1 MFLNMNKI
9 DIALISE
16 TRFTSKSF
24 LSVKGYTTY
33 NTNHPSGNAHGG
45 TAVLIKC
52 NIKHHSL
59 EPFATD
65 KIQATLIKVSGKSSD
80 ITIAAVYCP
89 PKHQILREDY
99 RHFFSQLGHRYIIGD
114 DWNAKHLFWGSRLIT
129 TRGRQLYQAVKELNL
144 ECLSTGEPTYW
155 PTDPRKTPDLLDFF
169 ITKNIII
176 NNTSVE
182 SDLDLT
188 SDHSTVILN
197 VNDKIISNEAP
208 PRLYN
213 KKTNWEEYR
222 DIITEETQLT
232 VSLKTVQE
240 VEQAIEDL
248 NKLIHSA
255 AHAPRMREHLTEI
268 IPSHQFGFREG
279 HGTIEQVHR
288 LVDVWVP
295 QGSILGPVLYLIYAT
310 DLPAYASTTTA
321 TYADDTAI
329 LSTHEN
335 QDSASD
341 SLQQHLNLIE
351 KWLRQWQIKANT
363 DKSVQVTFT
372 LRKKT
377 CPPVKLCNV
386 EIPQT
391 DDGKYLG
398 MHLDRRLTW
407 RKHIWTKRKQLDC
420 KLRGMYWLIGR
431 KSQLSDAIFLAEG
444 WGRRKKPLW
453 AVHAPGH
460 TGVSDSQTKTSET
473 TYCSGESLKLESYK
487 AMTPTSVRGHF
498 GMEMPS
504 ARDCLWVSLLD
515 TSA

>member
-1 MFLNMNKI
+1 MQQLEDILDKMFNRMQTMIINMVDNMMDRFINYWAALKKSNSNLKIITWNANGLAARRLELEMFLNMNKI

-65 KIQATLIKVSGKSSD
+65 KIQSTLIKVSGKRSD

-89 PKHQILREDY
+89 PKHQILRKDY
-99 RHFFSQLGHRYIIGD
+99 RHFFSQLGHRYIIGG
-114 DWNAKHLFWGSRLIT
+114 DWNAKHLFWGSRLVT

-155 PTDPRKTPDLLDFF
+155 LTDPRKTPDLLDLF

-188 SDHSTVILN
+188 SDHSAVILN
-197 VNDKIISNEAP
+197 LNDKIILNEAP
-208 PRLYN
+208 LRLYN

-222 DIITEETQLT
+222 DIITKETQLT
-232 VSLKTVQE
+232 VSLKTVEE
-240 VEQAIEDL
+240 VEQTIEDI

-255 AHAPRMREHLTEI
+255 ANRTTPQGYTNKNTNGDLGSWVLNRMRKHLTEI
-268 IPSHQFGFREG
+268 IPTHQFGFREG
-279 HGTIEQVHR
+279 HGIIEQVHR
-288 LVDVWVP
+288 LVD
-295 QGSILGPVLYLIYAT
+295 GSVLGLVLYLIYTA
-310 DLPAYASTTTA
+310 DLPAHASTTTA

-351 KWLRQWQIKANT
+351 KWFRQWRIKANT

-372 LRKKT
+372 LRRKT

-386 EIPQT
+386 EIPQA
-391 DDGKYLG
+391 DDAKYLG
-398 MHLDRRLTW
+398 MHLDRRLT
-407 RKHIWTKRKQLDC
+407 
-420 KLRGMYWLIGR
+420 
-431 KSQLSDAIFLAEG
+431 
-444 WGRRKKPLW
+444 
-453 AVHAPGH
+453 
-460 TGVSDSQTKTSET
+460 
-473 TYCSGESLKLESYK
+473 
-487 AMTPTSVRGHF
+487 
-498 GMEMPS
+498 
-504 ARDCLWVSLLD
+504 
-515 TSA
+515 